1 MGGAAKKIGNTTV
14 GKIAAAAS
22 TGGISAIPDIGKATG
37 IKMGDITEGFTG
49 ARAQEKAR
57 DKAKEAGRVQEEAQ
71 LAAGELQKQGAL
83 DALARIDPAFA
94 RAEQTTLAGLGGTA
108 EQLGQGV
115 TQARLQQE
123 ALLGLGGNS
132 QAAFDQILNSP
143 QFLAQQ
149 KLAERSLQRK
159 ASAFGNL
166 VSGSTIAG
174 LGELNQQLAGQ
185 AIQQQLANLSGFQ
198 QQQRQG
204 LSGLSALQQNLG
216 MQQADITLRGA
227 QAGAEALTGAAA
239 AKAGALNQQGQLAAN
254 QAAGIQSGLFQLG
267 GAAIGGVL
275 KCDRRLKEN
284 IEYVGKIGPH
294 NIYSFNYKG
303 QSNTVLG
310 PMADE
315 VEAINPEAVKE
326 INGFKVIDVEAMQWH

>member
-1 MGGAAKKIGNTTV
+1 MGGAAKKIGRV
-14 GKIAAAAS
+14 GKAIS
-22 TGGISAIPDIGKATG
+22 TGGLSELSN
-37 IKMGDITEGFTG
+37 IKMDDLTEGLTG
-49 ARAQEKAR
+49 KRAQEKAAR
-57 DKAKEAGRVQEEAQ
+57 KAKKAGEAQEQAQ
-71 LAAGELQKQGAL
+71 LAAGEIQKQGAV

-94 RAEQTTLAGLGGTA
+94 QAEQTTIAGLGGTA

-143 QFLAQQ
+143 QFQAQQ

-239 AKAGALNQQGQLAAN
+239 ARAGALNQQGQLAAQ

-267 GAAIGGVL
+267 GAAIGAAAA
-275 KCDRRLKEN
+275 CDRRLKEN
-284 IEYVGKIGPH
+284 IKHVGKIGPH

-303 QSNTVLG
+303 QSNTVFG

-315 VEAINPEAVKE
+315 VEAINPDAVKE
-326 INGFKVIDVEAMQWH
+326 IDGFKVIDVEAMQWH